1 LKVESVLKE
10 EETMELGFMFA
21 IFGAVLVAG
30 LGGIG
35 SANGVAIA
43 GSAASG
49 VLSEEPEKFGNTIVL
64 VALPGTQGFYGFA
77 IGVIMLYYMGL
88 FAPTT
93 KIISIAQGFS
103 FLTVGLLCGL
113 VQWWSAVYQGKVC
126 AAAVSI
132 VAKNPE
138 HSMKGVVYAV
148 MVETYA
154 VLAFLTALI
163 VLLKG
168 IAPGL
173 K

>member
-1 LKVESVLKE
+1 
-10 EETMELGFMFA
+10 MELGLMLA
-21 IFGAVLVAG
+21 ILGVVACAG
-30 LGGIG
+30 LSGIG
-35 SANGVAIA
+35 SATGVAIA

-49 VLSEEPEKFGNTIVL
+49 VLSEEPEKFGNTILL
-64 VALPGTQGFYGFA
+64 VALPGTQGFYGF
-77 IGVIMLYYMGL
+77 VIAVLMLIYLGAFGAAFKTIAVTQGL
-88 FAPTT
+88 AFLAT
-93 KIISIAQGFS
+93 GF
-103 FLTVGLLCGL
+103 FCGL

-126 AAAVSI
+126 AAAISI

-138 HSMKGVVYAV
+138 HSMKGVVYGV

-154 VLAFLTALI
+154 VLGFLTALI

>member
-1 LKVESVLKE
+1 
-10 EETMELGFMFA
+10 MELGLMLA
-21 IFGAVLVAG
+21 ILGVVACAG
-30 LGGIG
+30 LSGIG
-35 SANGVAIA
+35 SATGVAIA

-49 VLSEEPEKFGNTIVL
+49 MLSEEPEKFGNTIIL
-64 VALPGTQGFYGFA
+64 VALPGTQGFYGF
-77 IGVIMLYYMGL
+77 VIAVLMLIYLGAFGTAFKTIAVTQGL
-88 FAPTT
+88 AFLAT
-93 KIISIAQGFS
+93 GF
-103 FLTVGLLCGL
+103 FCGL

-126 AAAVSI
+126 AAAISI

-138 HSMKGVVYAV
+138 HSMKGVVYGV

-154 VLAFLTALI
+154 VLGFLTALI

>member
-1 LKVESVLKE
+1 
-10 EETMELGFMFA
+10 MELGLMLA
-21 IFGAVLVAG
+21 ILGVVACAG
-30 LGGIG
+30 LSGIG
-35 SANGVAIA
+35 SATGVAIA

-49 VLSEEPEKFGNTIVL
+49 MLSEEPEKFGNTILL
-64 VALPGTQGFYGFA
+64 VALPGTQGFYGFVIA
-77 IGVIMLYYMGL
+77 ILMLIYLGAFGPAFKTIAVTQGL
-88 FAPTT
+88 AFLAT
-93 KIISIAQGFS
+93 GF
-103 FLTVGLLCGL
+103 FCGL

-126 AAAVSI
+126 AAAISI

-138 HSMKGVVYAV
+138 HSMKGVVYGV

-154 VLAFLTALI
+154 VLGFLTALI

>member
-1 LKVESVLKE
+1 MDLGLTIAILGVVLC
-10 EETMELGFMFA
+10 
-21 IFGAVLVAG
+21 AG

-35 SANGVAIA
+35 SAVGVAIA

-49 VLSEEPEKFGNTIVL
+49 VISEEPEKFGNTVIL
-64 VALPGTQGFYGFA
+64 VALPGTQGFYSFVIA
-77 IGVIMLYYMGL
+77 ILMLIYIGAFGPVMKAVTL
-88 FAPTT
+88 
-93 KIISIAQGFS
+93 AQGFA
-103 FLTVGLLCGL
+103 FLVTGVLCGIVEL
-113 VQWWSAVYQGKVC
+113 WSAVYQGKVC
-126 AAAVSI
+126 ASSISI

-138 HSMKGVVYAV
+138 HSMKGVVYGV

-154 VLAFLTALI
+154 VLGFLTALI

>member
-1 LKVESVLKE
+1 
-10 EETMELGFMFA
+10 MELGLMLA
-21 IFGAVLVAG
+21 ILGVVACAG
-30 LGGIG
+30 LSGIG
-35 SANGVAIA
+35 SATGVAIA

-49 VLSEEPEKFGNTIVL
+49 VLSEEPEKFGNTILL
-64 VALPGTQGFYGFA
+64 VALPGTQGFYGF
-77 IGVIMLYYMGL
+77 VIAVLMLIYLGAFGTVFKTIAVTQGL
-88 FAPTT
+88 AFLAT
-93 KIISIAQGFS
+93 GF
-103 FLTVGLLCGL
+103 FCGL

-126 AAAVSI
+126 AAAISI

-138 HSMKGVVYAV
+138 HSMKGVVYGV

-154 VLAFLTALI
+154 VLGFLTALI

>member
-1 LKVESVLKE
+1 
-10 EETMELGFMFA
+10 MELGLMLA
-21 IFGAVLVAG
+21 ILGVVACAG
-30 LGGIG
+30 LSGIG
-35 SANGVAIA
+35 SATGVAIA

-49 VLSEEPEKFGNTIVL
+49 VLSEEPEKFGNTILL
-64 VALPGTQGFYGFA
+64 VALPGTQGFYGF
-77 IGVIMLYYMGL
+77 VIAVLMLIYLGAFGAAFKTIAVTQGL
-88 FAPTT
+88 AFLVT
-93 KIISIAQGFS
+93 GF
-103 FLTVGLLCGL
+103 FCGL

-126 AAAVSI
+126 AAAISI

-138 HSMKGVVYAV
+138 HSMKGVVYGV

-154 VLAFLTALI
+154 VLGFLTALI